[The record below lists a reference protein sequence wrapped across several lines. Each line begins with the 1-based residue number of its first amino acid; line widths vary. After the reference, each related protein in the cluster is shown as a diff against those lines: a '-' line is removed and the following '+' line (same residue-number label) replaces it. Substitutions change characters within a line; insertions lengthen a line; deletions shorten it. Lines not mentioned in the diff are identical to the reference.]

1 MLSRR
6 MRWAEHVA
14 PLSARGKADRVL
26 VENSE
31 RKDPLEDLGVYERVI
46 LNCTVKT

>member
-6 MRWAEHVA
+6 MRWAKCVA
-14 PLSARGKADRVL
+14 PLGDRGKACRVL

-31 RKDPLEDLGVYERVI
+31 RKDPLEGLGVYERVI
-46 LNCTVKT
+46 LNCIIKT